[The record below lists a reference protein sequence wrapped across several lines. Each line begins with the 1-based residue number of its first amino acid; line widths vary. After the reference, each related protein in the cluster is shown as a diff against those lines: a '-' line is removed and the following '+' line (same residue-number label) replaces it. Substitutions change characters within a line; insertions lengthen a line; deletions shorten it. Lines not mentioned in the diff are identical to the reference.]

1 MNKKVIVVFL
11 VSTLLSGCGTA
22 NRVKDHIHTYGSDWF
37 SSSEGHFRKCIYDG
51 CTAFSKVN
59 QHTYDEEGICTVCG
73 FDADDETNT
82 GCEHDWTSWEV
93 IEESTCVD
101 RGVRERECKKCGK
114 YQTRTIDIDTVQG
127 HYWVP
132 DPSGD
137 KETTCTER
145 GIEGSMYCQRCYQKK
160 KGNEV
165 APIEHNY
172 QVKSHVLSK
181 EVTCTEPGLHYEE
194 CTVCDANRFVEIPAT
209 GHNFISTYQGAP
221 SGYTNISDEH
231 CTKCRKRI
239 VRWNAND
246 VDDACKN
253 DKRIVN
259 TEEAANG
266 ADPIY
271 EPNYIQVDD
280 DSVTFWGRPIHNAL
294 ELEDG
299 GSQGAQVID
308 ETKVYDSSVVGSFL
322 EYKFVLEN
330 DILNAKLISDF
341 TINPYLTSPNK
352 VFTNLSTDWTLGL
365 IDSDG
370 NYYDTRYIISID
382 GQILEQDLSL
392 DLEPP
397 HDRSKRTYEFPL
409 KNKINLTKGE
419 HTFRITMAG
428 GWKPSFYD
436 FGFEF

>member
-1 MNKKVIVVFL
+1 MKKKLAIVFL
-11 VSTLLSGCGTA
+11 STILLSGCFSTSR
-22 NRVKDHIHTYGSDWF
+22 NNSHIHTYDANWISTPDGHYRICVYSGCNERSGI
-37 SSSEGHFRKCIYDG
+37 SSHE
-51 CTAFSKVN
+51 
-59 QHTYDEEGICTVCG
+59 YDENGICTVCG
-73 FDADDETNT
+73 YDRTQTSGHKHQWSEVET
-82 GCEHDWTSWEV
+82 V
-93 IEESTCVD
+93 IAS
-101 RGVRERECKKCGK
+101 
-114 YQTRTIDIDTVQG
+114 
-127 HYWVP
+127 
-132 DPSGD
+132 
-137 KETTCTER
+137 TCTE
-145 GIEGSMYCQRCYQKK
+145 
-160 KGNEV
+160 KG
-165 APIEHNY
+165 
-172 QVKSHVLSK
+172 KGK
-181 EVTCTEPGLHYEE
+181 RK
-194 CTVCDANRFVEIPAT
+194 CTVCDVQEETSIKPLGHDYRDDESGKIDAT
-209 GHNFISTYQGAP
+209 CTESGSKNQTCIRCGDKKTCTLNALGHDYI
-221 SGYTNISDEH
+221 TNEGIEVGGEYARLQVSQ
-231 CTKCRKRI
+231 CFRCNKGTVI
-239 VRWNAND
+239 WNAND

-259 TEEAANG
+259 AEEAAND

-308 ETKVYDSSVVGSFL
+308 ETKVYDPSVVGSFL

-341 TINPYLTSPNK
+341 TINPYLSSPNK

-392 DLEPP
+392 DLEAP

>member
-1 MNKKVIVVFL
+1 MKKKLAIVFL
-11 VSTLLSGCGTA
+11 FTILLSGCFS
-22 NRVKDHIHTYGSDWF
+22 NSRNNSHIHTYDANWISTPNGHYRICVYSGCNERSGI
-37 SSSEGHFRKCIYDG
+37 SSHK
-51 CTAFSKVN
+51 
-59 QHTYDEEGICTVCG
+59 YDENGICTVCG
-73 FDADDETNT
+73 YDREQTSGHKHQWSEVEIVKASTCSEAGRGKRKCIVCDVQEETSIKPLGHDFRDDE
-82 GCEHDWTSWEV
+82 S
-93 IEESTCVD
+93 
-101 RGVRERECKKCGK
+101 GK
-114 YQTRTIDIDTVQG
+114 IDA
-127 HYWVP
+127 
-132 DPSGD
+132 
-137 KETTCTER
+137 TCTES
-145 GIEGSMYCQRCYQKK
+145 GSKNQTCIRCGDKK
-160 KGNEV
+160 TCILNALGHDWVDNEIGTT
-165 APIEHNY
+165 AP
-172 QVKSHVLSK
+172 
-181 EVTCTEPGLHYEE
+181 TCTEDGIKNQT
-194 CTVCDANRFVEIPAT
+194 CSRCGAKNNGVVIPAL
-209 GHNFISTYQGAP
+209 GHDYI
-221 SGYTNISDEH
+221 TNEGIEVGGEYARLQVSQ
-231 CTKCRKRI
+231 CFRCNKGTVI
-239 VRWNAND
+239 WNAND

-259 TEEAANG
+259 TEEAAND

-308 ETKVYDSSVVGSFL
+308 ETKVYDPSIVGSFL

-341 TINPYLTSPNK
+341 AINPYLSSPNK

-392 DLEPP
+392 DLEAP